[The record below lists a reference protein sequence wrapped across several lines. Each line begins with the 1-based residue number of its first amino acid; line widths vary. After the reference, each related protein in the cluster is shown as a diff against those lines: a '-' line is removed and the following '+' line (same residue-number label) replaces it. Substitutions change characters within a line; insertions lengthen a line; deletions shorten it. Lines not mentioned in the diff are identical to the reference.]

1 MAFTAYLG
9 PGRLLGINPFS
20 DCVKHLSAKMMSR
33 RMLPKLTLSFPTG
46 RKPLYPSIFQ
56 LGLSKPPQRSPQHEA
71 GTWICPSCFVPVD
84 LSFFFLL
91 SAFVHVRITC
101 IAGPVFQL
109 LFNWTGIPSC
119 R

>member
-46 RKPLYPSIFQ
+46 RKPLYPSIFR
-56 LGLSKPPQRSPQHEA
+56 LGLSKPPAAKSSTRS
-71 GTWICPSCFVPVD
+71 GNVD
-84 LSFFFLL
+84 LP
-91 SAFVHVRITC
+91 FVLR
-101 IAGPVFQL
+101 AG
-109 LFNWTGIPSC
+109 
-119 R
+119 